1 MSPSPHLVD
10 QQSWLSRVCGD
21 DEMGRRVLTHDW
33 ASTPLGPPDTWSQS
47 LRTAVGVC
55 MTSRFPMLVVWG
67 PDLVKIYNDG
77 YRPMLGSE
85 KHPRA
90 LGAPAREIW
99 PEVWDII
106 GPMFE
111 HVISTGEPTWHEHEL
126 LLLERN
132 GFTEECYF
140 TWSYSPLFDDTG
152 AIRGVLDVVT
162 EVTNEVIAGR
172 RLACVSALSAALVST
187 THVTDVCLSAAA
199 TLARHTA
206 DVGAVDLYLRAGEA
220 NVLLASSGR
229 DEPPGNPPTELD
241 EVMRSGHAVRVGAH
255 GYLVPIGTSLSDV
268 RGVMAVVLNPQRPFD
283 ATYREFIALIGDTIG
298 TALDNAYRRAVEVGE
313 FRAIS
318 DTLQAAMLRPASD
331 LPTVAAR
338 YVPAAG
344 NLAVG
349 GDWYDV
355 IDLGATHRGVVVGD
369 CVGHG
374 LDAATVMGQLRSAAR
389 AMLLEGRDP
398 AATLEGLD
406 AFAGTLPGAEFAT
419 VVCAVFDRQSDV
431 VTYARAGHPPPL
443 VVSDDGVVWLDGA
456 GGVPLMANRARP
468 RVNASYTCRPGDRIV
483 LYTDG
488 FVERRGEVL
497 DVGFDR
503 LVDAIAHLRDLPVQ
517 QLADGLLHRLLPE
530 PSDDDVVLVVKQL
543 PVVPPTV

>member
-10 QQSWLSRVCGD
+10 QLSWLSRVCGD

-33 ASTPLGPPDTWSQS
+33 ASTPLGPPDTWAQS

-229 DEPPGNPPTELD
+229 DEPPSNPPTELD
-241 EVMRSGHAVRVGAH
+241 EVMRSGHAVRVGPH

-283 ATYREFIALIGDTIG
+283 ATYREFVALIGDTIG

-468 RVNASYTCRPGDRIV
+468 RVNAVHTCRPGDRIV

-488 FVERRGEVL
+488 LVERRGEVL

>member
-1 MSPSPHLVD
+1 MSHSPHRVD
-10 QQSWLSRVCGD
+10 QQSWLARVCGD
-21 DEMGRRVLTHDW
+21 DEMGRRVLAHDW
-33 ASTPLGPPDTWSQS
+33 ASTSLGPPDTWSRS

-106 GPMFE
+106 GPMFQ
-111 HVISTGEPTWHEHEL
+111 HVIDTGEPTWHEHEP

-132 GFTEECYF
+132 GFLEECWF
-140 TWSYSPLFDDTG
+140 TWSYSPLYDDDG
-152 AIRGVLDVVT
+152 SIGGVLDVVT
-162 EVTNEVIAGR
+162 EVTSEYVAGR
-172 RLACVSALSAALVST
+172 RLACASALSGALVSC

-199 TLARHTA
+199 TLANHPL
-206 DVGAVDLYLRAGEA
+206 DVRGVELYLRAGED
-220 NVLLASSGR
+220 NVLIASSGR
-229 DEPPGNPPTELD
+229 DDPPGNPPAELD
-241 EVMRSGHAVRVGAH
+241 EVMRSGRPVHVGVD
-255 GYLVPIGTSLSDV
+255 GYLAPIGTPFSDV
-268 RGVMAVVLNPQRPFD
+268 RGVMAVLLNPQRPFD
-283 ATYREFIALIGDTIG
+283 TTYVDFLALIGDTIG

-355 IDLGATHRGVVVGD
+355 IDLDATHRGVVVGD

-374 LDAATVMGQLRSAAR
+374 LDAATVMGQLRAAAR

-419 VVCAVFDRQSDV
+419 VVCAVFDRQTDV
-431 VTYARAGHPPPL
+431 VTYSRAGHPPPL
-443 VVSDDGVVWLDGA
+443 VINDAGVVWLDGA
-456 GGVPLMANRARP
+456 GGVPLMANRTRARA
-468 RVNASYTCRPGDRIV
+468 NATHTCRPGDRIV
-483 LYTDG
+483 LYSDG
-488 FVERRGEVL
+488 LVERRGEVL

-543 PVVPPTV
+543 PVLPPA